1 MRNIPLALLS
11 TLLLTSC
18 FQSYKIAYDVDSC
31 VKEIDNRYA
40 HTGRMPSSIYRVDG
54 VEMNE
59 KSKEPEI
66 KVSSWSHSQWFYEG
80 KKHHSYF
87 EDSKLFSYQSVDCPK
102 KFGEEYR
109 QKNLGIDKRIKKI
122 DI

>member
-1 MRNIPLALLS
+1 MLS
-11 TLLLTSC
+11 ILLLTSC
-18 FQSYKIAYDVDSC
+18 FHSYNITYDVDSC
-31 VKEIDNRYA
+31 VKETDNRYA
-40 HTGRMPSSIYRVDG
+40 GTGRMPSSIYRVDDI
-54 VEMNE
+54 VINE

-87 EDSKLFSYQSVDCPK
+87 EDSKLFSYKAVDCPE
-102 KFGEEYR
+102 KFGEKYR
-109 QKNLGIDKRIKKI
+109 KRNIGIDKRIKKI